1 MKTTTLWVLLLAV
14 SLTSISCGDDD
25 NPEEMVVATDDDGG
39 MTDDGDEAMAEL
51 VAAQETTTAGL
62 TAGGEGKVWR
72 IEQAT
77 LNNASGSIDISE
89 NFNVVDDEFVF
100 SGTRVNGSLEWR
112 QGNAIGVEGASAQE
126 TLLDFYKAPVS
137 SSFSFDANSSTNLSG
152 LDGDMTFEV
161 VDENTITG
169 TLTFNEG
176 RRAGETMGFDLTT
189 KTSEDYAT
197 PPESGLDFSNAFTY
211 SSNCVAG
218 SAPGMI
224 GSYSDNSFFIVTRE
238 RINEA
243 SVERVVKFNLDTGT
257 SIEQTFDQVDFISKQ
272 LHVIDNK
279 LIAFGGQFVNTY
291 NLNLQGSPSSINH
304 GRSLSRHGMAVQGN
318 TAYIIGGDLNDVNG
332 DKILAFNLTNQTL
345 TELATMP
352 ESRSGARGTIVNN
365 KLYIFGGTTAFV
377 SGDPKSTIYVYDLV
391 NGGFETFDMGVALN
405 FTYVDKFQN
414 LIYVAGQTETRNGDN
429 EVTGRDQVIGV
440 FDTTDNTFTQTNTN
454 LPGTQADL
462 ETIHGMCI
470 FNNSMYVLYGGT
482 GVDNGNEFRDWQ
494 VLSAPIN

>member
-1 MKTTTLWVLLLAV
+1 MKTRTLWVLLLAV

-161 VDENTITG
+161 VDENTIIG

-189 KTSEDYAT
+189 KTADDYVS
-197 PPESGLDFSNAFTY
+197 PQSNLEFSQFEQ
-211 SSNCVAG
+211 SSRLL
-218 SAPGMI
+218 
-224 GSYSDNSFFIVTRE
+224 F
-238 RINEA
+238 
-243 SVERVVKFNLDTGT
+243 
-257 SIEQTFDQVDFISKQ
+257 
-272 LHVIDNK
+272 
-279 LIAFGGQFVNTY
+279 
-291 NLNLQGSPSSINH
+291 
-304 GRSLSRHGMAVQGN
+304 
-318 TAYIIGGDLNDVNG
+318 
-332 DKILAFNLTNQTL
+332 
-345 TELATMP
+345 
-352 ESRSGARGTIVNN
+352 
-365 KLYIFGGTTAFV
+365 
-377 SGDPKSTIYVYDLV
+377 
-391 NGGFETFDMGVALN
+391 
-405 FTYVDKFQN
+405 
-414 LIYVAGQTETRNGDN
+414 
-429 EVTGRDQVIGV
+429 
-440 FDTTDNTFTQTNTN
+440 
-454 LPGTQADL
+454 
-462 ETIHGMCI
+462 
-470 FNNSMYVLYGGT
+470 
-482 GVDNGNEFRDWQ
+482 
-494 VLSAPIN
+494 